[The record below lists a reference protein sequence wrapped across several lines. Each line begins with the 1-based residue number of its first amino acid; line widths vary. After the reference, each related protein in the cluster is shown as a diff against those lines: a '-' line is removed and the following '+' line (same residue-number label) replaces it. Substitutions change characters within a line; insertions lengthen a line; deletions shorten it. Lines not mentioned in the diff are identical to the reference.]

1 MGTPFLYRHLR
12 RQQLFLQVRVLA
24 VIATYCMFSSFTI
37 FFFDLFGDEV
47 VASFSEEEEE
57 ADEESVKVKSTVAVA
72 TKKKKEASAASAA
85 EEPEVDDEE
94 AMAAQLMKEVCMPHP
109 CLFSSPG
116 CDRPRLLFHFLCLR
130 QCLGPQARTKS
141 HQRR

>member
-1 MGTPFLYRHLR
+1 MATAKEKTSLKSKRLAAPLSGMPPKPPTPKKN
-12 RQQLFLQVRVLA
+12 
-24 VIATYCMFSSFTI
+24 
-37 FFFDLFGDEV
+37 EP
-47 VASFSEEEEE
+47 
-57 ADEESVKVKSTVAVA
+57 
-72 TKKKKEASAASAA
+72 KKKKEASAASAA
-85 EEPEVDDEE
+85 EEPEIDDEE

-116 CDRPRLLFHFLCLR
+116 CDSPRLLFHFLCLR